1 MSTVTTASLIAALV
15 LIILVIII
23 LARTIRIIPQARAG
37 IVERLGRYQR
47 TLSPGLAIVIPFVD
61 RLLPLIDMRE
71 QVVSF
76 PPQPVITSDNLV
88 VNIDTV
94 IYFQVTDPKAATYE
108 IANYIAAIEQLTV
121 TTLRNV
127 IGGLDLEET
136 LTSRDNI
143 NAQLRGVLDE
153 ATGKWGIRVN
163 RVELKAVDPPASV
176 QESMEK
182 QMRADRDKRAAILTA
197 EGLKQS
203 AILTAE
209 GEKQAA
215 VLRAEGD
222 ARARVLRAEGESEAI
237 AKVFLAIH
245 EGNADQTVL
254 AYQYLQQLPY
264 IANGTANKVWVI
276 PAELSRAMGV
286 LGAAFERGAGVAA
299 TDAGAASVT
308 TAAAE

>member
-1 MSTVTTASLIAALV
+1 MNYEPTLIGLLV
-15 LIILVIII
+15 LAVFAIVVIIRSVKI
-23 LARTIRIIPQARAG
+23 VPQARAG
-37 IVERLGRYQR
+37 IVERLGRYNR
-47 TLSPGLAIVIPFVD
+47 TLLPGLAVIIPFVD
-61 RLLPLIDMRE
+61 RVRPLIDMRE

-88 VNIDTV
+88 VSIDTV

-108 IANYIAAIEQLTV
+108 IANYIGAIEQLTV

-163 RVELKAVDPPASV
+163 RVELKAIDPPRSV

-197 EGLKQS
+197 EGMKQS

-222 ARARVLRAEGESEAI
+222 ARARVLRAQGESEAI
-237 AKVFLAIH
+237 AKVFAAIH

-276 PAELSRAMGV
+276 PAELSKAMGV
-286 LGAAFERGAGVAA
+286 LGAAFERNAGVAVA
-299 TDAGAASVT
+299 EAGP
-308 TAAAE
+308 AE